1 MIGVTAMDGGAPGPG
16 KGRERSFPVS
26 LFDNTQ
32 LGLERAIEGA
42 GMRQQILANNLA
54 NAETPG
60 FRRSDLDFHTTLAQA
75 MQSGDSSAIES
86 AQFTPQQEQTTMRA
100 DGNGIDVDVE
110 SADMAKN
117 ALDYQA
123 LVSVSRARIDNLKS
137 AMGGGV

>member
-1 MIGVTAMDGGAPGPG
+1 M
-16 KGRERSFPVS
+16 S

-42 GMRQQILANNLA
+42 GMRQQLLANNLA

-60 FRRSDLDFHTTLAQA
+60 FKRSDLDFHTTLAQA
-75 MQSGDSSAIES
+75 MESGSASSIES
-86 AQFTPQQEQTTMRA
+86 VQFTPQQEQTTMRA
-100 DGNGIDVDVE
+100 DGNGVDVDVE

-123 LVSVSRARIDNLKS
+123 LVSVAQARDTILKS
-137 AMGGGV
+137 AMGAA